1 MASIFLQSFSF
12 LLVVFIAYLFKKA
25 GILRSTDGTI
35 LQKIVLNITL
45 PATIIIGFNAV
56 QVDVLLFIMI
66 GLGLFCNIGLI
77 LAGGLFWRKKSLPER
92 SMMMFSQGGFN
103 IGNFTIP
110 FVQGLFPAAIPFI
123 GSFDMGNALML
134 FGGSPMIVDNV
145 LGQEREESSYL
156 KRVLRLFHSPA
167 FTTYSIML
175 LLALIGITV
184 PTSVTSVVQLFAS
197 GNAFLSMFMI
207 GLYLE
212 IEIDKR
218 SLKKI
223 ANVLSIRYALVIP
236 IAVGFYFLLPL
247 PELVRLSLVL
257 VLLAPVGTVSTI
269 NMIIYG
275 NERSTSSFLSSV
287 SMIVSLVLMTIALTL
302 LA

>member
-1 MASIFLQSFSF
+1 MSSIFLQSFSF
-12 LLVVFIAYLFKKA
+12 LLVVLTAYLFKKF

-45 PATIIIGFNAV
+45 PATIIVGFNAV
-56 QVDVLLFIMI
+56 QVDILLFIMI
-66 GLGLFCNIGLI
+66 GLGLLCNIVLMLI
-77 LAGGLFWRKKSLPER
+77 GSLFWRQKTFPER

-134 FGGSPMIVDNV
+134 FGGSPMIVDHI

-156 KRVLRLFHSPA
+156 KRVFRLFRSPA
-167 FTTYSIML
+167 FTTYTIML
-175 LLALIGITV
+175 VLALIGISV
-184 PTSVTSVVQLFAS
+184 PTSISSVVQLFAS

-212 IEIDKR
+212 IEMDKR
-218 SLKKI
+218 ALKKI
-223 ANVLSIRYALVIP
+223 AKVLSIRYTLVIP
-236 IAVGFYFLLPL
+236 VAIGFYFLLPL
-247 PELVRLSLVL
+247 PALVRLSLVL
-257 VLLAPVGTVSTI
+257 VVLAPVGTVSTI

-275 NERSTSSFLSSV
+275 NERSTSSFLSSI
-287 SMIVSLVLMTIALTL
+287 SMIISLLLMTIALTL

>member
-12 LLVVFIAYLFKKA
+12 LLVVLTAYLFKKA

-45 PATIIIGFNAV
+45 PATIIMGFNAV

-66 GLGLFCNIGLI
+66 GLGLLCNIVLI
-77 LAGGLFWRKKSLPER
+77 FVGGLFWRQKSLPER

-236 IAVGFYFLLPL
+236 IAIGFYYLLPL

-275 NERSTSSFLSSV
+275 NERSTSSFLSSI